1 MKYAI
6 WKYRFMH
13 NRLTEMG
20 FKPTGLEFKK
30 ANNPVYVG
38 LYHKGDSIIH
48 IEDMIADYEG
58 YVEANK

>member
-20 FKPTGLEFKK
+20 FKPTGIDFKR
-30 ANNPVYVG
+30 ANSPVYVG
-38 LYHKGDSIIH
+38 LYHKGKSIIH
-48 IEDMIADYEG
+48 IEDMIEEFQEF
-58 YVEANK
+58 VEAIK